1 MAIMLGECRIIWEI
15 FSWFTPPIATNGIPS
30 SSAHDKYSNPIASLS
45 GLVGVDQIG
54 HTLT

>member
-1 MAIMLGECRIIWEI
+1 MAIILGEYGIIWEI

-30 SSAHDKYSNPIASLS
+30 SSARDKYSNPIAPLP
-45 GLVGVDQIG
+45 GLVGVAQIG